1 MKRPIRIE
9 GNIAYVPL
17 TKGYEAV
24 IDAADVPLVGD
35 SNWTATVALRPDG
48 SIRSVYAKRSMKI
61 GAQSQTI
68 YLHRAIGGTDD
79 APEVDHRDGNGLN
92 NRRSNLRPAT
102 KGQNMHNSRLRSD
115 SKSRLKGASFHK
127 ARGKWQSQIKVN
139 GKNRGLGLFNCPTAA
154 HFAYIKASRALHG
167 EFGRTA

>member
-9 GNIAYVPL
+9 GSLAYVPL

-24 IDAADVPLVGD
+24 IDAADVPLAEGF
-35 SNWTATVALRPDG
+35 SWTALVALRPDG
-48 SIRSVYAKRSMKI
+48 SIRSVYAKRNMKI
-61 GAQSQTI
+61 GAKSQTI

-102 KGQNMHNSRLRSD
+102 GSQNMHNSRLRSD

-127 ARGKWQSQIKVN
+127 ARGKWQSQITVN
-139 GKNRGLGLFNCPTAA
+139 RKNRGLGLFNCPTAA
-154 HFAYIKASRALHG
+154 YFAYIKASRALHG
-167 EFGRTA
+167 EFGRIV